1 MKLVVG
7 LGNPGKQYELTRHN
21 IGFIIVDMVC
31 KNLKININQNKFDGE
46 YVKTVVNNQDV
57 IFLKPLTFMNLSGRC
72 VSKFMNYFKIQPQD
86 VLIIHDEVDLNF
98 GQFQY
103 KQNFSAAGHNGI
115 KSIFHVTNN
124 KTYQR
129 LRIGVGKNPYFSTAD
144 WVLSNFS
151 KIELDSIK
159 NDEDFLVESIIAWI
173 TKDKFEDIM
182 NKYNRHILKL

>member
-21 IGFIIVDMVC
+21 IGFIIIDMVC
-31 KNLKININQNKFDGE
+31 KDLKIDIIKSKFDGL

-57 IFLKPLTFMNLSGRC
+57 IFLKPLTFMNLSGKC
-72 VSKFMNYFKIQPQD
+72 VSKFINYFKIQPQD

-98 GQFQY
+98 GEFKY
-103 KQNFSAAGHNGI
+103 KQNFGAAGHNGV
-115 KSIFHVTNN
+115 KSIFHETNN

-151 KIELDSIK
+151 NIEINSIK
-159 NDEDFLVESIIAWI
+159 NDEIFLVESVISWT
-173 TKDKFEDIM
+173 TKEKFEDIM
-182 NKYNRHILKL
+182 NKYNKK

>member
-7 LGNPGKQYELTRHN
+7 LGNPGRQYELTRHN
-21 IGFIIVDMVC
+21 IGFMIVDMVC
-31 KNLKININQNKFDGE
+31 KNLKLNISQNKFDGE
-46 YVKTVVNNQDV
+46 YVKIVVNNQDV

-115 KSIFHVTNN
+115 KSIFHETNI

-129 LRIGVGKNPYFSTAD
+129 LRIGVGKNPYFNTAD

-151 KIELDSIK
+151 KVELTTIK
-159 NDEDFLVESIIAWI
+159 NDEDFLIESVISWI
-173 TKDKFEDIM
+173 TNDKFEDIM
-182 NKYNRHILKL
+182 NKYNKKSA